1 MDGFPDILQVHTCLA
16 VISKSGNTKEEA
28 FGEGFQMKRLL
39 VPEPVS
45 AGIILSY
52 KCNSECKHCMYAC
65 SPKWKDDWISIEDM
79 QEVLTELAARIDK
92 RYPVGFRR
100 IGINYGLHF
109 TGGEPF
115 LNFQLLARGAKMASE
130 LKIPATFVETNCFW
144 CVNDEVTRAK
154 LTQLKDAGLNG
165 VLISVNPF
173 ILEQVPFERTERA
186 ARISADIFGENVVV
200 YQQFFYHQFK
210 MLNFKGSMPFDAY
223 LQKAGTESL
232 DHVELIPMG
241 RAAYELGDLFRK
253 HRAKEF
259 FGESCKEELTRPWHV
274 HVDNYCNYITGYCAG
289 ISLGDA
295 RKLSSICE
303 EGVDL
308 DENPLIK
315 LLVTDMREL
324 HELAVREFG
333 YTESAGGYV
342 SKCHLCLHLREHIV
356 RQTDEFRELQ
366 PKEFYTNLG

>member
-1 MDGFPDILQVHTCLA
+1 
-16 VISKSGNTKEEA
+16 
-28 FGEGFQMKRLL
+28 MKRLL

-65 SPKWKDDWISIEDM
+65 SPKWKDDWISIKDLE
-79 QEVLTELAARIDK
+79 EVLRQLATKIKK
-92 RYPVGFRR
+92 RYPGGFRR
-100 IGINYGLHF
+100 IDINYGLHF

-115 LNFQLLARGAKMASE
+115 LNFQLLARGVKMAAE
-130 LKIPATFVETNCFW
+130 FKIPATFVETNCFW

-154 LTQLKDAGLNG
+154 LSELKDAGLDG
-165 VLISVNPF
+165 ILISVNPF

-186 ARISADIFGENVVV
+186 TRIGSKVFGENVVV

-210 MLNFKGSMPFDAY
+210 TLNLRGAMPFDAY
-223 LQKAGTESL
+223 LQKAGAESL
-232 DHVELIPMG
+232 RHVELIPMG
-241 RAAYELGDLFRK
+241 RAAYELDHLFRK

-308 DENPLIK
+308 DENRIIK
-315 LLVTDMREL
+315 LLVTDINGL
-324 HELAVREFG
+324 HELATREFG
-333 YTESAGGYV
+333 YTELPGGYV
-342 SKCHLCLHLREHIV
+342 SKCHLCLHIREHIV

-366 PKEFYTNLG
+366 PKEFYTNLT